1 MYTDIFKTF
10 TDQTEKQFEPYFK
23 FNKLVAKNVQTI
35 TELQMNAMKTYTDM
49 GLAQMKA
56 VTDIKDATGLA
67 AFNSQQL
74 ALLSQLSQQM
84 MSDSTKLQ
92 AVAKEFKEDVETLT
106 TENLKTATPA

>member
-1 MYTDIFKTF
+1 MYTDIFKSM

-23 FNKLVAKNVQTI
+23 FNKLIAKNVEVM

-56 VTDIKDATGLA
+56 VTDIKDVNGLA

-74 ALLSQLSQQM
+74 AVLSQLSQQM
-84 MSDSTKLQ
+84 MSDSNKFQ
-92 AVAKEFKEDVETLT
+92 AAAKEFKDDVETLT
-106 TENLKTATPA
+106 TENLNTTSA